1 MSKILI
7 VDDAYFV
14 RIKIRNFLEGLGYEV
29 FDAANGTLGLSVYE
43 EINPDLVFC
52 DVTMPEMGG
61 LAFLK
66 TLIAKHPDAQVVML
80 TSASEQSVIMEALTL
95 GARNFLVKPFDEDK
109 AIEVIQTLLG

>member
-7 VDDAYFV
+7 VDDAFFV
-14 RIKIRNFLEGLGYEV
+14 RVKIRNFLEGLGHEV
-29 FDAANGTLGLSVYE
+29 FDASDGALGLGVYE

-52 DVTMPEMGG
+52 DVTMPEMDG
-61 LAFLK
+61 LTFLK
-66 TLIAKHPDAQVVML
+66 ALIAKHPDAVVVML